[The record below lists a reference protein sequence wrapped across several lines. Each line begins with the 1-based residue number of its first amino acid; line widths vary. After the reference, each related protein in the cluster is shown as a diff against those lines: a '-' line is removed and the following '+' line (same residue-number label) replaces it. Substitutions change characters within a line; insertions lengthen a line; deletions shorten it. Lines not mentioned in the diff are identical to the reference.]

1 MKKGVISQSLSQ
13 KSSAGFLIVSQ
24 DSVNGSD
31 FDGPKKKKRK
41 VSSEP
46 LDKTI
51 IHPSQYSTARS
62 LLSRI
67 GLTPHDLPYQG
78 LANKLQNLTNLTAEE
93 SAVRDL
99 FCTEIKTLP
108 PPELMVEIRKINSF
122 KVGEQVVGRVAN
134 QVEFGV
140 FVDIGAEKSALAHR
154 SYLRQPFPEVGSSLM
169 FVIVSVDVQKGRI
182 GVKPVD

>member
-1 MKKGVISQSLSQ
+1 M
-13 KSSAGFLIVSQ
+13 FLLPRYK
-24 DSVNGSD
+24 D
-31 FDGPKKKKRK
+31 FKFFF
-41 VSSEP
+41 
-46 LDKTI
+46 
-51 IHPSQYSTARS
+51 S

-108 PPELMVEIRKINSF
+108 PPELMVEIRKINSL

-140 FVDIGAEKSALAHR
+140 FVDIG
-154 SYLRQPFPEVGSSLM
+154 
-169 FVIVSVDVQKGRI
+169 
-182 GVKPVD
+182 